1 MTPDPVPADPVPADP
16 VSPPLVRPLR
26 WWDVG
31 AVLPLERELFGA
43 TAWSPEVF
51 WAELA
56 QERTRRYV
64 VAEDGDGTLLGYAG
78 LLHNGAE
85 ADVQTLAVA
94 PAARR
99 RGIGALLLRAL
110 LGEAARCGCTS
121 VMLEVRA
128 DNAGAIALYERFGF
142 ERVSVRRGYYPG
154 GVDAWVMRLRPLPR
168 QLATGPAGVPE
179 GVREGVPDG
188 VTDGPRLNG

>member
-1 MTPDPVPADPVPADP
+1 MTTPR
-16 VSPPLVRPLR
+16 LRPLR
-26 WWDVG
+26 WWDVAG
-31 AVLPLERELFGA
+31 LVPVERELFGA

-56 QERTRRYV
+56 QERTRWYV
-64 VAEDGDGTLLGYAG
+64 VAEDGAEEGGTLLGYAG

-94 PAARR
+94 PAAHR

-128 DNAGAIALYERFGF
+128 DNAAAIALYERYGF
-142 ERVSVRRGYYPG
+142 ERISVRRDYYPG

-168 QLATGPAGVPE
+168 E
-179 GVREGVPDG
+179 GVEPTPAANRAEGS
-188 VTDGPRLNG
+188 RF

>member
-1 MTPDPVPADPVPADP
+1 VPADPVPADP
-16 VSPPLVRPLR
+16 VTPRLRPLR
-26 WWDVG
+26 WWDVAG
-31 AVLPLERELFGA
+31 IVPLERELFGA

-56 QERTRRYV
+56 QERTRWYV
-64 VAEDGDGTLLGYAG
+64 VAEAGDGILGYAG

-94 PAARR
+94 PAAHR
-99 RGIGALLLRAL
+99 RGIGALLLRSL

-128 DNAGAIALYERFGF
+128 DNTAAIALYERFGF
-142 ERVSVRRGYYPG
+142 ERISVRRGYYPE

-168 QLATGPAGVPE
+168 DAGAE
-179 GVREGVPDG
+179 AAAGSGARGES
-188 VTDGPRLNG
+188 

>member
-1 MTPDPVPADPVPADP
+1 VSTPVPADPAT
-16 VSPPLVRPLR
+16 PPLLRPLR
-26 WWDVG
+26 WWDVAG
-31 AVLPLERELFGA
+31 VVPLERELFGA

-56 QERTRRYV
+56 QERTRWYV
-64 VAEDGDGTLLGYAG
+64 VAQDVAEVAADGAGDGGGPLLGYAG

-99 RGIGALLLRAL
+99 RGIGALLLRSL
-110 LGEAARCGCTS
+110 LAEAARCGCTS

-128 DNAGAIALYERFGF
+128 DNAAAIALYERFGF
-142 ERVSVRRGYYPG
+142 ERISVRRGYYPG

-168 QLATGPAGVPE
+168 EVGEVPAGS
-179 GVREGVPDG
+179 GAHRDA
-188 VTDGPRLNG
+188 

>member
-1 MTPDPVPADPVPADP
+1 VTAP
-16 VSPPLVRPLR
+16 SLRPLR
-26 WWDVG
+26 WWDVD
-31 AVLPLERELFGA
+31 AVVPLERELFGT

-56 QERTRRYV
+56 QERTRWYV
-64 VAEDGDGTLLGYAG
+64 VAEDPARDGALLGYAG

-94 PAARR
+94 PVARR
-99 RGIGALLLRAL
+99 RGIGALLLSAL

-128 DNAGAIALYERFGF
+128 DNGAAIALYERFGF
-142 ERVSVRRGYYPG
+142 ERISVRRGYYPG
-154 GVDAWVMRLRPLPR
+154 GVDAWVMRLRPLP
-168 QLATGPAGVPE
+168 QEA
-179 GVREGVPDG
+179 PDG
-188 VTDGPRLNG
+188 TGAHQGA